1 MTTPQRQSGEYHRS
15 LFEHAVVGLYRST
28 VEGRF
33 VAVNPALVEMLG
45 YASKAELL
53 ALNLPTDLYVRPEDR
68 ACLIERYRS
77 VDRVDGV
84 EVAWRRKDGSHITV
98 RLTGRPVRGENGE
111 VEGFEMLAE
120 DVTAR
125 RVLED
130 ELRQAQKME
139 TVGQLTGG
147 IAHDFNNVLT
157 TILVNAEFLLHRHGH
172 QDEETR
178 GLLEELQRAAW
189 RGTDMVRKL
198 LLVSRTRPM
207 ALAPVDPRALLS
219 QLAPMLRRL
228 LPESIDVQVVAPAGL
243 APMRADAGA
252 LEQVLLNLAT
262 NARDAMPQ
270 GGVLRLE
277 AARAW
282 LDEEHLAT
290 YGWGQPGE
298 YVSLA
303 VSDSGSGMAQEVQAR
318 AFDPFFTTKPVG
330 SGTGLGLPMV
340 YSLMKQLE
348 GFVHLYS
355 EVGHGTTVKLYVPPS
370 AEAMVGERPAAS
382 LELPRGTERVMVV
395 EDDLSIRR
403 ATVRVLRQL
412 GYQVKEASDGAEAAA
427 ALATGGLIAELVISD
442 LVMPKMGGRELY
454 RRLRAEGLAI
464 PVLIVSG
471 YADAAS
477 RGEAE
482 LGPDVRFLHKPWTI
496 TEMAVRVRETLA
508 LGRKGGART

>member
-1 MTTPQRQSGEYHRS
+1 VTTPQRQSGEYHRS
-15 LFEHAVVGLYRST
+15 LFEHAVVGLFRST

-68 ACLIERYRS
+68 ARLIERYGK

-84 EVAWRRKDGSHITV
+84 EVAWRRKDG
-98 RLTGRPVRGENGE
+98 
-111 VEGFEMLAE
+111 
-120 DVTAR
+120 
-125 RVLED
+125 
-130 ELRQAQKME
+130 AQ
-139 TVGQLTGG
+139 
-147 IAHDFNNVLT
+147 
-157 TILVNAEFLLHRHGH
+157 
-172 QDEETR
+172 
-178 GLLEELQRAAW
+178 
-189 RGTDMVRKL
+189 
-198 LLVSRTRPM
+198 
-207 ALAPVDPRALLS
+207 
-219 QLAPMLRRL
+219 
-228 LPESIDVQVVAPAGL
+228 
-243 APMRADAGA
+243 
-252 LEQVLLNLAT
+252 
-262 NARDAMPQ
+262 
-270 GGVLRLE
+270 
-277 AARAW
+277 
-282 LDEEHLAT
+282 HLAT

-303 VSDSGSGMAQEVQAR
+303 VSDSSSGMAQEVQAR

-340 YSLMKQLE
+340 YSLMKQLQ

-370 AEAMVGERPAAS
+370 AEAVVGERPVAS

>member
-1 MTTPQRQSGEYHRS
+1 VTTPQRQSGEYSRS

-33 VAVNPALVEMLG
+33 LAVNPALVEMLG

-68 ACLIERYRS
+68 ARLIERYRS

-84 EVAWRRKDGSHITV
+84 EVAWRRKDGAHITV
-98 RLTGRPVRGENGE
+98 RLTGRPVRGERDE
-111 VEGFEMLAE
+111 LEGFEMLAE

-130 ELRQAQKME
+130 QLRQAQKME

-157 TILVNAEFLLHRHGH
+157 TILVNAEFLLHRHGQ
-172 QDEETR
+172 QDEES
-178 GLLEELQRAAW
+178 GLIEELQRAAR
-189 RGTDMVRKL
+189 RGAEMVRKL
-198 LLVSRTRPM
+198 LLVSRSGPM
-207 ALAPVDPRALLS
+207 ALAAVDPRALLT

-228 LPESIDVQVVAPAGL
+228 LPESIDVQVVTPAGL
-243 APMRADAGA
+243 PPMRADAGA
-252 LEQVLLNLAT
+252 LEQILLNLAT
-262 NARDAMPQ
+262 NARDALPQ

-303 VSDSGSGMAQEVQAR
+303 VSDSGAGMPQEVQAR
-318 AFDPFFTTKPVG
+318 AFDPFFTTKAPG
-330 SGTGLGLPMV
+330 SGTGLGLAMV
-340 YSLMKQLE
+340 YSLMKQQE

-355 EVGHGTTVKLYVPPS
+355 EVGHGTTVKLYLAPS
-370 AEAMVGERPAAS
+370 AEAVVGERPAAT
-382 LELPRGTERVMVV
+382 LELPRGTERVLVV

-412 GYQVKEASDGAEAAA
+412 GYHVEEAADGAQALA
-427 ALATGGLIAELVISD
+427 ALATGGLAVDLVISD
-442 LVMPKMGGRELY
+442 LVMPKIGGRDLY
-454 RRLRAEGLAI
+454 RRLRAEGLAM
-464 PVLIVSG
+464 PLLIVSG

-508 LGRKGGART
+508 LGHLAGH